1 MSHLLEEYAKN
12 LGVKISLP
20 IVNDHFFPLTADK
33 YITLS
38 NDDNVE
44 SKHYPY
50 YDIVLHLLQ
59 PFLRHKNIK
68 VVQLGGKSKIEGVD
82 AALNLSF
89 KQQSFILSGSL
100 LHVGSDNVLNHLASA
115 KNIPTVNIFGNTF
128 PKINRPIFSRSSFN
142 INLAP
147 VWDKK
152 PCFSHIDPKKQITTI
167 KPEKIAGS
175 ILDLLKI
182 KKDSLTFETLHIGE
196 KFKQK
201 IVEVVPTVFNSLNL
215 LQNQVPLI
223 RADYGFEEGAFLKFC
238 ESYRVSVYL
247 DKLIQP
253 QALRNIAANI
263 QTLFIF
269 VDAGWDTIPDN
280 YFKILK
286 NLNIEPVLL
295 VKNEKEISA
304 IRNKYFDISVRPYRS
319 EKKPLCPIS
328 GSSRFLSEKRIVEGA
343 KEYLSYAHW
352 EKGLDR
358 DNRVLDTPEYWK
370 ESDHFYI
377 YEPNENS

>member
-20 IVNDHFFPLTADK
+20 VVKDHFFPLTEDK

-50 YDIVLHLLQ
+50 YDIVLNLLN
-59 PFLRHKNIK
+59 PFLQRENIK
-68 VVQLGGKSKIEGVD
+68 VVQLGGKAKIEGVD

-115 KNIPTVNIFGNTF
+115 KQIPTVNIFGNTF
-128 PKINRPIFSRSSFN
+128 PETNRPIFSRSFLN
-142 INLAP
+142 VNLAP
-147 VWDKK
+147 LWDKK
-152 PCFSHIDPKKQITTI
+152 PCFSTIDPKKQIAKI
-167 KPEKIAGS
+167 KPEQIAGS

-182 KKDSLTFETLHIGE
+182 NKNDLAFKTLHVG
-196 KFKQK
+196 KSFKQK
-201 IVEVVPTVFNSLNL
+201 IVEIVPTVFKPIRL
-215 LQNQVPLI
+215 LENQIPLI
-223 RADYGFEEGAFLKFC
+223 RADYGFDEDAFFKFC
-238 ESYRVSVYL
+238 QSYKSSVYL

-253 QALRNIAANI
+253 QGLTHIAANI

-269 VDAGWDTIPDN
+269 VDVGWDTIPSS
-280 YFKILK
+280 YFEMLK
-286 NLNIEPVLL
+286 NLNIECVLL
-295 VKNEKEISA
+295 AKNEKDISE
-304 IRNKYFDISVRPYRS
+304 IRNKYFDTPVRPYYS
-319 EKKPLCPIS
+319 EKKSPCSIS
-328 GSSRFLSEKRIVEGA
+328 AGSRFLSEKRIIEDG

-352 EKGLDR
+352 EKGLDK
-358 DNRVLDTPEYWK
+358 NNEVLDTPEYWR

-377 YEPNENS
+377 YESD